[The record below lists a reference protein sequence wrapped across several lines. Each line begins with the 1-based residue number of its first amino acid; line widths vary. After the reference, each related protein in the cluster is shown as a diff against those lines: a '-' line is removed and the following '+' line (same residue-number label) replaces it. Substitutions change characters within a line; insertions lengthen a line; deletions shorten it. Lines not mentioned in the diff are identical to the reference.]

1 MGAMFAIN
9 GFLEDPAKNGLK
21 MLGVHIRRA
30 RKEAF
35 KESRNAFA
43 RRLGCSPM
51 TVDRIENGEPGVAAI
66 YLMAA
71 LQAMQVLPD
80 VVDAA
85 SPKLLIATLIP
96 VEFPSDFLP
105 SGS

>member
-1 MGAMFAIN
+1 MFAIN
-9 GFLEDPAKNGLK
+9 VILEESATDGLQK
-21 MLGVHIRRA
+21 LGAHIRRA

-35 KESRNAFA
+35 RETREAFA

-51 TVDRIENGEPGVAAI
+51 TVDRIENGKPGVAAI

-96 VEFPSDFLP
+96 VEFPADFLAN
-105 SGS
+105 GS